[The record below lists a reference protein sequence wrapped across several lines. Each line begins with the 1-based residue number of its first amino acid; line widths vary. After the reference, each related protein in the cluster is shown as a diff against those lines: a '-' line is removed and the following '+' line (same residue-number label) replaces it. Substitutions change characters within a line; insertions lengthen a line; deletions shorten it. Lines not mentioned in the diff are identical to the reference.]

1 MNRQVIWNECQKV
14 WKSPI
19 FLVLIIVFSAF
30 NIFLIVSNSYM
41 KDELKMANHLADTY
55 GLQITDDSLL
65 KFEHDLQKD
74 AEQLQTITNKKFNSI
89 YEFLDQ
95 TSWDAY
101 NAYSEENRAFFHQL
115 ELKEMYL
122 NIAKNMETD
131 YNKLSMEKIA
141 EGTINMYGLSGKPAE
156 MTRKEYGKLSERFE
170 ELKES
175 GEYKQWAFAGK
186 PYKMHSLLF
195 RTVFNALLFETL
207 ILIVLATAFI
217 TNYEFENKTHLLSYS
232 TKRGRSFMKDKLAA
246 SLIISTTISF
256 VLLAVTL
263 GTYFSIF
270 DYAHLWDS
278 AISSAFNWEYKL
290 PYITWWKMPFMQ
302 FLLLAILVLYSCM
315 LLFSV
320 IVFVI
325 SVFVKNSYFTFF
337 IFAVFFA
344 VGYLMS
350 GFMPPS
356 SIFIIIATF
365 NLSVVVL
372 NPHMLFSGQSGL
384 GTMFQYF
391 EVITIGIWTCIV
403 LATSMLACK
412 YFKKQEI
419 R

>member
-19 FLVLIIVFSAF
+19 FLVLIVVFSAF

-55 GLQITDDSLL
+55 GLQITDESLRL
-65 KFEHDLQKD
+65 FEQDIQKD
-74 AEQLQTITNKKFNSI
+74 VEQLQTITNTKFNSI
-89 YEFLDQ
+89 YEFLEQ
-95 TSWDAY
+95 TSWDEY
-101 NAYSEENRAFFHQL
+101 NAYSEEDRSFFHQL
-115 ELKEMYL
+115 ELKEIYL
-122 NIAKNMETD
+122 NIAKNMETE
-131 YNKLSMEKIA
+131 YNKLSIEEIA

-156 MTRKEYGKLSERFE
+156 MTRKEYGKLSERLE

-186 PYKMHSLLF
+186 PYRMHSLLF
-195 RTVFNALLFETL
+195 RSLFKTLVFETL

-256 VLLAVTL
+256 ILLAVTL

-270 DYAHLWDS
+270 DYAHLWS
-278 AISSAFNWEYKL
+278 SSISSAFNWEYNL
-290 PYITWWKMPFMQ
+290 PYITWWKMPFIK
-302 FLLLAILVLYSCM
+302 FLLLVVLVLYSCM
-315 LLFSV
+315 LLFSA

-337 IFAVFFA
+337 IFAIFFI
-344 VGYLMS
+344 VGYLMT
-350 GFMPPS
+350 GFMPTS
-356 SIFIIIATF
+356 SIFIIIATY

-391 EVITIGIWTCIV
+391 EVITIVIWTFIV
-403 LATSMLACK
+403 VATSMLACK
-412 YFKKQEI
+412 YFKKQDI
-419 R
+419 Q